1 MNTKQIPT
9 LKSINMADLR
19 RRKPDDDSGKQNDDD
34 TFGASRPDRRIG
46 DGGSDDEQPQSHH
59 KKLTATLSTADSS
72 DHVNIT
78 DFFFQFL
85 LFFAWLCLFQKYEK
99 SKKRNTEE
107 LSEP

>member
-1 MNTKQIPT
+1 
-9 LKSINMADLR
+9 MADLR

-78 DFFFQFL
+78 DFFSSISSFFCLAL
-85 LFFAWLCLFQKYEK
+85 LVPKVWQIEEK
-99 SKKRNTEE
+99 EYRRIE
-107 LSEP
+107 